1 MLGGEAGSELR
12 AVAQTAAVSDVGPAE
27 SLLVE
32 QVHEYARYG
41 ACTANGRKRDGSP
54 ACCVAAPGV
63 AMSWSLNYRTLSRA
77 ETRRVSY
84 NWLLLRS
91 PAQSNG
97 CPFRSANVGGPC
109 G

>member
-63 AMSWSLNYRTLSRA
+63 AMSWSLNYRKERK
-77 ETRRVSY
+77 TRRKAKAHHRDTETQRKAEESARRTEA
-84 NWLLLRS
+84 LR
-91 PAQSNG
+91 
-97 CPFRSANVGGPC
+97 
-109 G
+109 